1 MSDTDL
7 PRDTGRSTQRSAPI
21 IDRTISP
28 VAGRFGAG
36 RAGKIVTVAALAAGC
51 GIFMYASWKHGPTKP
66 QTPLEPASQVVAFEP
81 AKTDAVHGASA
92 APTLANPG
100 AGAPVLG
107 PAPAAGVNGP
117 VPALQPGG
125 VTAAASAASAAQ
137 AAAQARAAKL
147 QAIRGAPILA
157 FSQGGGGLGAVSA
170 AIQPL
175 DHVADGAAHTP
186 TELEKLRQ
194 GSVIG
199 MAQASR
205 LPDRNFLIT
214 AGTAIPCILQTAMD
228 TSTLGYVS
236 CVIPTDVYSDNGAV
250 VLMEKG
256 TKVLGE
262 YGSGMHQ
269 GQNRLF
275 VLWTRAV
282 TPAGVA
288 IGLTSPASDALG
300 RAGFDVGRG
309 ARRSLHARALP
320 RPLAGIPG
328 RHLRAA
334 RGEPA
339 DLPLH
344 LLAHAQRPRGADECR
359 RRRADAR
366 ARPGGGRGR
375 GRVLGLVTSGARSG
389 AVGDHGVGLAA
400 SAVDVAP
407 MPVSCLYSLQVRSSS
422 TRRLA

>member
-1 MSDTDL
+1 MSDTE
-7 PRDTGRSTQRSAPI
+7 RSTI

-36 RAGKIVTVAALAAGC
+36 RTGKIVTVAALAAGC

-81 AKTDAVHGASA
+81 AKRDAVHGATA

-107 PAPAAGVNGP
+107 PTQAAGANGQ
-117 VPALQPGG
+117 VPALQPPGAQAG
-125 VTAAASAASAAQ
+125 TSAVSAAQ

-170 AIQPL
+170 AIQPIE
-175 DHVADGAAHTP
+175 HVADSAAHAP

-199 MAQASR
+199 TAQASR

-228 TSTLGYVS
+228 TSTPGYVS
-236 CVIPTDVYSDNGAV
+236 CIIPSDVYSDNGAV

-300 RAGFDVGRG
+300 RAGFDGHIDTHFWERFGG
-309 ARRSLHARALP
+309 ALLLSIVTDASAAVSRATSM
-320 RPLAGIPG
+320 
-328 RHLRAA
+328 
-334 RGEPA
+334 PA
-339 DLPLH
+339 DASGVALQNSINILPTLTKPQG
-344 LLAHAQRPRGADECR
+344 AQVAIFAAQDFDFSSVY
-359 RRRADAR
+359 ALKAR
-366 ARPGGGRGR
+366 
-375 GRVLGLVTSGARSG
+375 
-389 AVGDHGVGLAA
+389 
-400 SAVDVAP
+400 
-407 MPVSCLYSLQVRSSS
+407 
-422 TRRLA
+422 